1 MTLAGA
7 ILAGCAAGPDFKR
20 PQAPPTGAIA
30 AGFAATA
37 AAPQTPEG
45 GAQRIDMGADVSGQ
59 WWTTFRS
66 RQLDGLVEAALKNNH
81 DLKAAQA
88 ALAEARETALSQR
101 GAFYPNLSAGFAASR
116 QQQSPS
122 LAPTPI
128 NNAFQYSL
136 FTPQLSIS
144 YAPDVFG
151 LTRRTVENAQAQA
164 LAARFQ
170 MIAAHLTLT
179 TNVANTAIQDAS
191 LRAQIEA
198 TRELIDIDTKVLDVV
213 RYQHGK
219 GYSSGLDIAAQ
230 QSQLAQAQ
238 AALPPLLKQEE
249 QQQHL
254 LAVLTGQYPGQAPPT
269 PFTLSD
275 LTLPADLPLSLPSAL
290 VEQRPDIRQAEAN
303 LHAASA
309 AVGVAAAN
317 RLPNLQLTGSLGST
331 ALTFS
336 QVLGP
341 GTAFWAIG
349 AELTQ
354 PIFQGGTL
362 MHQERAAKAA
372 YVQAAEQYK
381 STVLGAFQNVA
392 DTLSAIQRDA
402 EALKASAAAE
412 QAART
417 TLDLSQR
424 QYRDGYA
431 SYLTLLTAEQ
441 AYQQARVD
449 LVQAQANRLADT
461 TALFQ
466 ALGGGWWTRPELA
479 EAAHEH

>member
-1 MTLAGA
+1 
-7 ILAGCAAGPDFKR
+7 
-20 PQAPPTGAIA
+20 
-30 AGFAATA
+30 
-37 AAPQTPEG
+37 
-45 GAQRIDMGADVSGQ
+45 
-59 WWTTFRS
+59 
-66 RQLDGLVEAALKNNH
+66 
-81 DLKAAQA
+81 
-88 ALAEARETALSQR
+88 
-101 GAFYPNLSAGFAASR
+101 
-116 QQQSPS
+116 
-122 LAPTPI
+122 
-128 NNAFQYSL
+128 
-136 FTPQLSIS
+136 
-144 YAPDVFG
+144 
-151 LTRRTVENAQAQA
+151 
-164 LAARFQ
+164 

-179 TNVANTAIQDAS
+179 TNVANAAIQDAS
-191 LRAQIEA
+191 LRAQIDA
-198 TRELIDIDTKVLDVV
+198 TRQVIEIDAKMLEIV

-219 GYSSGLDIAAQ
+219 GYSSGLDTAAQ

-238 AALPPLLKQEE
+238 ASLPPLVKQEE

-254 LAVLTGQYPGQAPPT
+254 LAVLTGQYPGQASPA
-269 PFTLSD
+269 PFALSD
-275 LTLPADLPLSLPSAL
+275 LTLPTDLPLSLPSAL
-290 VEQRPDIRQAEAN
+290 VEQRPDVRQAEAN

-317 RLPNLQLTGSLGST
+317 RLPNVQLTGSLGST
-331 ALTFS
+331 ALSFG
-336 QVLGP
+336 QVFGP

-372 YVQAAEQYK
+372 YVEAAEQYK
-381 STVLGAFQNVA
+381 STVLSAFQNVA

-431 SYLTLLTAEQ
+431 SYLSLLTAEQ
-441 AYQQARVD
+441 AYQQARLN

-466 ALGGGWWTRPELA
+466 ALGGGWWGRPELA